1 MPAPADL
8 VHETSTTTGTG
19 NFTVAET
26 SGKRRFSSP
35 FGTGGTTNVFDYF
48 ISHRTAVEWEIGTG
62 HMSDANTLV
71 RDTVISSSNSN
82 SAVSFSAGTKDI
94 TNDIPAS
101 KQMAYT
107 SSATAPSLPQ
117 AGHLWYDTD
126 LGLLFVYINDGS
138 SSQWVE
144 IGGGIGGSSV
154 NPTPLVGVNATADT
168 TNRLAVSSPASL
180 LNHEGTGHQ
189 LKINKAAAANTAS
202 LMFQD
207 GFSGRAEFGLTGDDD
222 FHVKVSADGAI
233 WREALVVNKT
243 SGNIG
248 LGTASPNALLHIR
261 GDGSNFN
268 QGLRIENAAGT
279 TDHFDLVAGWGGNY
293 DGEMHFAFNGVSI
306 ARLNAFGLSTSPGKN
321 FFITGDGGFISYND
335 GATGA
340 YMNSGAYLQLQGR
353 DYVRFDVYY
362 SEKMRVLGNGNVGIG
377 TATPAC
383 TLDVAGPIRCGSYTV
398 ATVPSASIAGAG
410 AQIYVSNESGGAV
423 LAFSDGTSWRR
434 VTDRAVVS

>member
-1 MPAPADL
+1 MDTTPNLSLPYIMAAQAQKHVTHNEAIRALDALVQLTVLDRDLAAPPPSPAD
-8 VHETSTTTGTG
+8 GARYI
-19 NFTVAET
+19 VA
-26 SGKRRFSSP
+26 
-35 FGTGGTTNVFDYF
+35 
-48 ISHRTAVEWEIGTG
+48 A
-62 HMSDANTLV
+62 
-71 RDTVISSSNSN
+71 
-82 SAVSFSAGTKDI
+82 
-94 TNDIPAS
+94 
-101 KQMAYT
+101 
-107 SSATAPSLPQ
+107 SATGAWLGQDGRIAAFQDGAWIFHSPLEGWVAWIADEDKLVAWDGAAWIV
-117 AGHLWYDTD
+117 AGD
-126 LGLLFVYINDGS
+126 
-138 SSQWVE
+138 
-144 IGGGIGGSSV
+144 GGGSV

-279 TDHFDLVAGWGGNY
+279 TDHFDLMAGWGGNY

-423 LAFSDGTSWRR
+423 PAFSDGTSWRR